1 MAGNF
6 STTISFDGKAH
17 LAIVVPSLR
26 RNGMHYEVNITGFPR
41 FWMHWGAMD
50 RFEVVRPADI
60 KLPDNLVLAVSD
72 AIERERDKRG

>member
-6 STTISFDGKAH
+6 STTVNFEGKAH
-17 LAIVVPSLR
+17 LAIIVPSHR

-50 RFEVVRPADI
+50 RFEVVRPAEI
-60 KLPDNLVLAVSD
+60 KLPDALVLAVSD
-72 AIERERDKRG
+72 AIEREVRDR